1 LGIGY
6 TTNEVQVNRDGK
18 SSYANLPQA
27 MVSDRLINSNA
38 YSLWLNDLEAS
49 TGSILFGGVN
59 TEKYTGELATL
70 PIQRENGQYVEFI
83 IALTGLAL
91 SNKSTSN
98 AYTSDSLP
106 AGVLLDSGSS
116 LTYLPDSLVQ
126 SIYNDLEVTYDSS
139 SGTGYVPCSMMN
151 QDIELNFTF
160 SGSSIPVSINELIL
174 DTGSG
179 LTFADGTAA
188 CVFGI
193 APAGDSTAVL
203 GDTFLRSA
211 YVVYDL
217 GNNEISLAKTNFN
230 STKDNILEIGTG
242 TAAVP
247 DATAVAN
254 PVTSVAVGGGGAR
267 IGGPS
272 GTGVV
277 FPGAPTSATS
287 TAAAVIRTSVP
298 RHLVG
303 GLAGVGLLLAI

>member
-1 LGIGY
+1 
-6 TTNEVQVNRDGK
+6 
-18 SSYANLPQA
+18 
-27 MVSDRLINSNA
+27 MVDNGLINSNA

-59 TEKYTGELATL
+59 TEKFIGELATL

-91 SNKSTSN
+91 SNGSTSN
-98 AYTSDSLP
+98 TYRSDSLP
-106 AGVLLDSGSS
+106 AAVLLDSGSS

-126 SIYNDLEVTYDSS
+126 SIYNDLEVNYDSS
-139 SGTGYVPCSMMN
+139 SGTGYVPCSMVN
-151 QDIELNFTF
+151 QDINLNFTF
-160 SGSSIPVSINELIL
+160 SGPSIPVGINELVL
-174 DTGSG
+174 DPGTG
-179 LTFADGTAA
+179 LTFSDGTAA

-217 GNNEISLAKTNFN
+217 ENNEISLAKTNFN

-247 DATAVAN
+247 DATAVSN
-254 PVTSVAVGGGGAR
+254 PVTSVAIGAGGAR

-272 GTGVV
+272 GTGIV
-277 FPGAPTSATS
+277 FPGAPASATS
-287 TAAAVIRTSVP
+287 NAAAVMPTSIP
-298 RHLVG
+298 RHLA
-303 GLAGVGLLLAI
+303 AGIAGAGLLLAI